1 MSHVRRPDARRIAA
15 GIVLSILIAGSQSA
29 VLAQSRG
36 PAQSPGRLELGATV
50 EWFGPSDLG
59 DRTPTLVGNPAERS
73 TPLPLFTTN
82 GQQNPAVGLGALLGW
97 RLTRRVTIQ
106 GGFTVGWPGIELT
119 TTDDVEREG
128 ETTSEGRLTEY
139 LFDGGVLID
148 IGTIANT
155 WKWRPF
161 VSGGGGYLRQVH
173 DGGTVIES
181 GSVFYGGGG
190 VKYRLRATPARRV
203 KSVELRLQGRLLIRD
218 GGFSLDDG
226 SRASLNVGAGLVAA
240 F

>member
-1 MSHVRRPDARRIAA
+1 
-15 GIVLSILIAGSQSA
+15 VLSILIAGSQSA
-29 VLAQSRG
+29 VL
-36 PAQSPGRLELGATV
+36 AQSPGRLELGATV

-82 GQQNPAVGLGALLGW
+82 GQQNPAVGLGAILGW
-97 RLTRRVTIQ
+97 RLARRVTIQ

-139 LFDGGVLID
+139 LFDGGIVFDL
-148 IGTIANT
+148 GTGNT
-155 WKWRPF
+155 GKWRPF

-190 VKYRLRATPARRV
+190 VKYRLRATPARRL
-203 KSVELRLQGRLLIRD
+203 KSVELRLQGRLLMRD

-226 SRASLNVGAGLVAA
+226 RRASLNVGAGLVAA

>member
-1 MSHVRRPDARRIAA
+1 MSHVRRRDARRIAI
-15 GIVLSILIAGSQSA
+15 GIVLSMLVAGSQST
-29 VLAQSRG
+29 VL
-36 PAQSPGRLELGATV
+36 AQSPGRLELGATV

-59 DRTPTLVGNPAERS
+59 DRTPTLVGNPAEGS
-73 TPLPLFTTN
+73 TTFPLFTTN
-82 GQQNPAVGLGALLGW
+82 GQQNPAVGLGAILGW
-97 RLTRRVTIQ
+97 RLARRVTIQ
-106 GGFTVGWPGIELT
+106 GGFTVSRPGIELT
-119 TTDDVEREG
+119 TTDDVEQEG

-139 LFDGGVLID
+139 LFDGGVVINLGNIP
-148 IGTIANT
+148 NT

-181 GSVFYGGGG
+181 GHVFYGGGG
-190 VKYRLRATPARRV
+190 VKYRLRATPARRL
-203 KSVELRLQGRLLIRD
+203 KSVELRLQGRLLIRN